1 VWCPF
6 RSFCILYSRLVLNLF
21 CCSLGF

>member
-1 VWCPF
+1 LCPF
-6 RSFCILYSRLVLNLF
+6 GSFCILYSLLVLNWY